1 MAGTKVDVQA
11 VQAEL
16 NAIRGRMTD
25 VTRLMSP
32 QVWQGGSAG
41 LFTTDLQGHNRS
53 LGLMM
58 LRVLRAVAALN
69 DLAMV
74 LDPPDIPRVTP
85 QPALSNGIASVSPN
99 GLRQLESTL
108 RLATEALPRHGS
120 RIQALLSAAGP
131 HDVSTVQCKRTAAWC
146 YDQARQMRTRIHY
159 ALADDNV
166 SPMFGVM
173 NRGLAQIPDAH
184 RFGRSE
190 MEQLAKLQAQAYHK
204 NLEHPSEGSQ
214 AALADI
220 GESLQ
225 ENSKDG
231 KYLKTFFDAVP
242 AGSIGKLAITLRGQH
257 KDDDPVRKTI
267 LDSKD
272 KQIVA
277 NFGSAVAAASRKK
290 VLNRHAQDALSKSQG
305 VDMWSSAMLL
315 KFGPPGKEW
324 DPELLA
330 GMTNSILAWSR
341 RQREAYMPHPP
352 PRPPYESFRK
362 PFNDTEQWALDLGLN
377 PTDALIASRD
387 PAKVKQVVAQWDPVI
402 PVLKRA
408 TENGTAARLSL
419 GNYKDPASAA
429 RAAGDLIDP
438 LWLERHPSKDLEP
451 QVNAFLKAA
460 TTAKRGGSDDMRMA
474 AQSFASILDAVS
486 KLPDRRESVK
496 IVIPAQTR
504 HTLTQIAGAYG
515 HDLMRSVAP
524 ANTSNGA
531 ANITQPDDEYWL
543 TLSNP
548 QYVQTF
554 LQKVLIDPK
563 DLGYF
568 KGITDALTVTGVTL
582 QSKGKLGDQ
591 DLVSLV
597 GRLQAARQ
605 LAENAQRL
613 EGAQERDRQA
623 KIRKAAFDVAVSY
636 FGQLPTVGYGKDID
650 KEHVGLQ
657 ATQRL
662 VDHTQPFM
670 DVTMSEAQKNKGGIL
685 FTGNEDLARQVNQA
699 SIGDART
706 RTRNLVIQGL
716 INAGRLEPPAD
727 ATWLKNG
734 VVTPAGD
741 TTESGSD
748 ERTNLDVFAGN
759 HTKTINAYGDR
770 ILKAFNESLQV
781 DKTGTPQ

>member
-16 NAIRGRMTD
+16 NAICSRMTG
-25 VTRLMSP
+25 VTRLMGP

-41 LFTTDLQGHNRS
+41 NFTTDLQGHNRS
-53 LGLMM
+53 LDLMM

-69 DLAMV
+69 DLVMV
-74 LDPPDIPRVTP
+74 LDPPDIPSVTP

-99 GLRQLESTL
+99 GLRQLESNL
-108 RLATEALPRHGS
+108 RFAAEALPRHGS

-131 HDVSTVQCKRTAAWC
+131 HDVSTVQCTRAAAWC
-146 YDQARQMRTRIHY
+146 SDQARQMRTRIHY
-159 ALADDNV
+159 ALASDNV
-166 SPMFGVM
+166 SPMLGVM
-173 NRGLAQIPDAH
+173 NRGLTQIPDTA

-190 MEQLAKLQAQAYHK
+190 LEQLAKLQAQAYRK

-242 AGSIGKLAITLRGQH
+242 ADSIGKLAITLSRQH
-257 KDDDPVRKTI
+257 KDEGLVRKTI

-272 KQIVA
+272 KQILA
-277 NFGSAVAAASRKK
+277 NFGTAVAAASRKK
-290 VLNRHAQDALSKSQG
+290 VLNRRVQDALGSSGG

-315 KFGPPGKEW
+315 KMGPPGKDW
-324 DPELLA
+324 DPEFLA

-352 PRPPYESFRK
+352 PSPPYETFRK

-377 PTDALIASRD
+377 SADPMTASQHR
-387 PAKVKQVVAQWDPVI
+387 AKVKHVTAQWDPVI

-419 GNYKDPASAA
+419 GNYKDPASSA

-438 LWLERHPSKDLEP
+438 LWLERHPNEDLES
-451 QVNAFLKAA
+451 QVNEFLKAA

-496 IVIPAQTR
+496 IVIPAETR
-504 HTLTQIAGAYG
+504 HTLTHIAGAYG
-515 HDLMRSVAP
+515 HDLMRSVAL

-531 ANITQPDDEYWL
+531 VSITPPNDKYWL

-554 LQKVLIDPK
+554 LQKVLIDPE

-568 KGITDALTVTGVTL
+568 KGVTDALTVTAVDL
-582 QSKGKLGDQ
+582 QSKGKTGDQ
-591 DLVSLV
+591 DLIPLI

-605 LAENAQRL
+605 LAENAHRL
-613 EGAQERDRQA
+613 EGAQEKDRQA
-623 KIRKAAFDVAVSY
+623 KIRKAAFDVALNY
-636 FGQLPTVGYGKDID
+636 FGQLPTVGYGKDIG
-650 KEHVGLQ
+650 KEHTGLQ
-657 ATQRL
+657 KTQQL

-670 DVTMSEAQKNKGGIL
+670 DSAMGKAEKNRSGIL
-685 FTGNEDLARQVNQA
+685 FAGNEGLARQMNQA
-699 SIGDART
+699 SIDDARV
-706 RTRNLVIQGL
+706 RMRNLVIQGL
-716 INAGRLEPPAD
+716 INAGELTPPKD
-727 ATWLKNG
+727 ATWLESG
-734 VVTPAGD
+734 VVVPVSD
-741 TTESGSD
+741 INKSGAD

-759 HTKTINAYGDR
+759 HSKTINAYRDSM
-770 ILKAFNESLQV
+770 LDVFNASLQV